1 MEVVSPLTF
10 SRSDQPP
17 AVGSTKRRFACSP
30 IHHDANGVDSIM
42 ADDYSDCMMDD
53 SCGFQATK
61 RRRKMNSEE
70 GGHASWGVASPF
82 ATAARAPESAHGNP
96 KRSRSRS
103 PPHSP
108 HAKLLELQQTI
119 SLQASELS
127 RLKSEHDST
136 LATVS
141 TLTSRSTKLDNENK
155 ILKRAVAIQQERQN
169 QMQSELEQARR
180 VNGEASE
187 RIRRLEQMNLTLQYQ
202 LQAVASVGN
211 DFMRFSPHPPDVY

>member
-1 MEVVSPLTF
+1 MLRLFRLF
-10 SRSDQPP
+10 SRIDFEF
-17 AVGSTKRRFACSP
+17 RFACTSFIRTRLSTRLACLSP
-30 IHHDANGVDSIM
+30 S
-42 ADDYSDCMMDD
+42 S
-53 SCGFQATK
+53 
-61 RRRKMNSEE
+61 
-70 GGHASWGVASPF
+70 
-82 ATAARAPESAHGNP
+82 GNP

-127 RLKSEHDST
+127 RLKSEHDSA

>member
-30 IHHDANGVDSIM
+30 MHNDANGVDSMM
-42 ADDYSDCMMDD
+42 ADDFSDCMMDD

-61 RRRKMNSEE
+61 RRRKMNGEE
-70 GGHASWGVASPF
+70 VGPSWGVASPF
-82 ATAARAPESAHGNP
+82 AAAGRAPGSACGNP

-119 SLQASELS
+119 SLQASELC
-127 RLKSEHDST
+127 RLKSEHDSA

-141 TLTSRSTKLDNENK
+141 TLTSQNSKLDNENK
-155 ILKRAVAIQQERQN
+155 ILKRAVTIQQERQN

-180 VNGEASE
+180 VNGEAGE

-202 LQAVASVGN
+202 LQAVGNVGN